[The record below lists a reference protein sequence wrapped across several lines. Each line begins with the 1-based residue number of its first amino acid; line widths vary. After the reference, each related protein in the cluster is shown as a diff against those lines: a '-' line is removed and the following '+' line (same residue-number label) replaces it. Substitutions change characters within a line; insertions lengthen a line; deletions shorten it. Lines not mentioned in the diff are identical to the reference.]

1 MYYHILSLRIDM
13 QSTHAFHLLGE
24 NASNVQDQP
33 TIILN
38 PLPAVTPLKTGFA
51 LLSRFAFIDSLKI
64 CGCVFSWRAGRAA
77 ISAMESWGNWT
88 CNFLIPIMN
97 DPTASRV
104 QMMNV
109 RNQSCFYKGCSY
121 LKEYTGWRGAA
132 LHISNNY
139 KYGNI
144 NCSVKLP
151 INTLKYAIFC
161 IHFFKWFL
169 KITPKI

>member
-1 MYYHILSLRIDM
+1 MKEYMIWLLTKAYTYTADGIFYMELYVNTQPGCRVHILLLRIDM
-13 QSTHAFHLLGE
+13 QSTHAFRLLGE

-64 CGCVFSWRAGRAA
+64 CGCVFSWRARRAA

-97 DPTASRV
+97 DLVASGV

-109 RNQSCFYKGCSY
+109 RNQSCC
-121 LKEYTGWRGAA
+121 
-132 LHISNNY
+132 
-139 KYGNI
+139 
-144 NCSVKLP
+144 
-151 INTLKYAIFC
+151 
-161 IHFFKWFL
+161 
-169 KITPKI
+169 